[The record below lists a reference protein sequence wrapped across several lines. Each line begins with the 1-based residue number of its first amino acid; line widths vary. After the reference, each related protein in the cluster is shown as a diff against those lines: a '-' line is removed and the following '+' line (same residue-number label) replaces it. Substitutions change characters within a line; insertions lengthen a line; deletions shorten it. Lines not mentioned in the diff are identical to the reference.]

1 MTRDPRYDILF
12 EPVKIGP
19 VTAKNRFYQVPH
31 CNGMGNRHPDMVAAM
46 RGHKAEGGWAVV
58 CTEETEIHPSSD
70 ISPHF
75 EGRLWDDRDIP
86 GLARMTQAVHA
97 HGALAGIELVHNG
110 SHCANL
116 YSRETAYGPST
127 AAIDMCHPVQAR
139 AMDKQDIRNLR
150 RWHREAALRGREA
163 GFDLIYCYAG
173 HDMTV
178 FSHFLSHRHNR
189 RTDEYGGSLENR
201 VRLFREV
208 IEETKD
214 AVGEACAVVVRFA
227 VEELMGDDGL
237 EWDVEGRE
245 VVEMLA
251 ELPDLW
257 DICLAGWSND
267 SQTSRF
273 SPEGFQEEYTA
284 FVKTVTT
291 KPVVG
296 VGRFTSPDTMVSQV
310 RRGIVDFI
318 GAARPS
324 IADPFLPRK
333 IEEGR
338 IDDIRECIGC
348 NICVTGDNTIV
359 PMRCTQNPTKGEE
372 WRRGW
377 HPERIDAKGSD
388 ARVLVVGGG
397 PAGLECARA
406 LGQRGYDVALAE
418 RSTALG
424 GRVTREAALPGLSA
438 WARVRD
444 YRLGQLASMA
454 NVSVYLDS
462 DLDAG
467 HILEFGFAHVALATG
482 STWRTDCVGRSNHR
496 PLTSEGLPVV
506 PVDCLLDGGEAI
518 AALPQGRIAIYDDD
532 QFYMA
537 NVLAEAIRATGRAV
551 SFITASGEVAPYA
564 HHTLEQSRIQARLIE
579 LGVDI
584 VPQRIVARIGAG
596 GLVLSCTYTGRE
608 QDLEC
613 AALVPVAIRDPDDA
627 LYRDLM
633 ARSAA
638 WAGAGVV
645 SVAPVGDANTP
656 GTIAAAVYGGH
667 RYAREL
673 DLPKGTDLAWFKR
686 EMPMLEGEGATAAPD

>member
-1 MTRDPRYDILF
+1 
-12 EPVKIGP
+12 
-19 VTAKNRFYQVPH
+19 
-31 CNGMGNRHPDMVAAM
+31 
-46 RGHKAEGGWAVV
+46 
-58 CTEETEIHPSSD
+58 
-70 ISPHF
+70 
-75 EGRLWDDRDIP
+75 
-86 GLARMTQAVHA
+86 
-97 HGALAGIELVHNG
+97 
-110 SHCANL
+110 
-116 YSRETAYGPST
+116 
-127 AAIDMCHPVQAR
+127 
-139 AMDKQDIRNLR
+139 
-150 RWHREAALRGREA
+150 
-163 GFDLIYCYAG
+163 
-173 HDMTV
+173 
-178 FSHFLSHRHNR
+178 
-189 RTDEYGGSLENR
+189 
-201 VRLFREV
+201 
-208 IEETKD
+208 
-214 AVGEACAVVVRFA
+214 VRFA
-227 VEELMGDDGL
+227 VEELMGADGL

-296 VGRFTSPDTMVSQV
+296 VGRFTSPDTMVSQI

-338 IDDIRECIGC
+338 IGDIRECIGC

-406 LGQRGYDVALAE
+406 LGQRGYEVALAE
-418 RSTALG
+418 RSTTLG

-444 YRLGQLASMA
+444 YRLGQISSMA

-462 DLDAG
+462 DLDAD
-467 HILEFGFAHVALATG
+467 HILEFGFTHVALATG
-482 STWRTDCVGRSNHR
+482 STWRVDCVGRSNHR
-496 PLTSEGLPVV
+496 PLVSEGLPVLS
-506 PVDCLLDGGEAI
+506 VDRLLDGSGAI
-518 AALPQGRIAIYDDD
+518 ADLPRGRIAIYDDD

-537 NVLAEAIRATGRAV
+537 NVLAEAIRASGRAV
-551 SFITASGEVAPYA
+551 SFITATGEVAPYA

-584 VPQRIVARIGAG
+584 VPHRIVTRISAG

-613 AALVPVAIRDPDDA
+613 TALVPVAIRDPDDA
-627 LYRDLM
+627 LYRDLK

-638 WAGAGVV
+638 WTDAGLV

-673 DLPKGTDLAWFKR
+673 DLPQGTDLAWFKR
-686 EMPMLEGEGATAAPD
+686 EMPMLEGEGATAAAAAPIRAMQGTDRA

>member
-1 MTRDPRYDILF
+1 
-12 EPVKIGP
+12 
-19 VTAKNRFYQVPH
+19 
-31 CNGMGNRHPDMVAAM
+31 MVAAM
-46 RGHKAEGGWAVV
+46 RGLKAEGGWAVV
-58 CTEETEIHPSSD
+58 CTEETEIHPTSD
-70 ISPHF
+70 ISPAF

-86 GLARMTQAVHA
+86 GIARMTQAVHA

-110 SHCANL
+110 AHCANL

-150 RWHREAALRGREA
+150 RWHRAAALRGREA

-178 FSHFLSHRHNR
+178 FSHFLSRRRNR
-189 RTDEYGGSLENR
+189 RSDEYGGSLENR

-214 AVGEACAVVVRFA
+214 AVGDTCAVAVRFA
-227 VEELMGDDGL
+227 VEELMGADGL

-273 SPEGFQEEYTA
+273 SPEGFQEDYTA

-296 VGRFTSPDTMVSQV
+296 VGRFTSPDTMVSQI
-310 RRGIVDFI
+310 RRGILDFI

-406 LGQRGYDVALAE
+406 LGQRGYEVALAE
-418 RSTALG
+418 RSTTLG

-444 YRLGQLASMA
+444 YRLGQISSMA

-467 HILEFGFAHVALATG
+467 HILEFGFTHVALATG
-482 STWRTDCVGRSNHR
+482 SSWRIDCVGRSNHR

-506 PVDCLLDGGEAI
+506 SVDRLLEGCEAI

-537 NVLAEAIRATGRAV
+537 NVLAEAIRASGRAV
-551 SFITASGEVAPYA
+551 TFITATGEVAPYA
-564 HHTLEQSRIQARLIE
+564 HHTLEQARIQARLIE

-584 VPQRIVARIGAG
+584 VPHRIVTRIGAG

-608 QDLEC
+608 RDLEC

-627 LYRDLM
+627 LYRDLK

-638 WAGAGVV
+638 WTDAGLV
-645 SVAPVGDANTP
+645 SVAPVGDAITP

-673 DLPKGTDLAWFKR
+673 DLPQGTDLTWFKR
-686 EMPMLEGEGATAAPD
+686 EMPMLEGDAATAVPAAPIRAMQGTDRA